1 VYYHFEIKHSIS
13 KIVSNDAIT
22 FNCSGV
28 AVRSAFG
35 RTLVLLSGGALA
47 TAGWGAVFPFLF
59 ADISNARGLGAGVAA
74 GTFTAFALGS
84 IAAAPAAGWLADR
97 ANPTVV
103 AVAARIGLALFT
115 LLLAFVATPVSIW
128 LVAAGFGAALALSQ
142 PAVQVILLART
153 PVERRR
159 DIFAWQFI
167 AINLG
172 AAGGAAIGGLLV
184 DLSSQAAMRPVYLV
198 AVVAEL
204 LGALMV
210 GVAGRGAH
218 ATVLATQGLLGT
230 GETVG
235 YRAIMGLRPVR
246 WLLGVALL
254 ITLACYA
261 QYDAGLPAYVLDA
274 TSVKPAVLGGA
285 VAINAILVA
294 ALTGPVVAYT
304 RRRSGPSLLAMCALL
319 WVGCWVVFGLPLL
332 FSGFDSGF
340 VIIGFALLSLGETMM
355 APILSPLAAALAPV
369 GAAGR
374 TMAAVTG
381 ATTVATAIGPILSSV
396 LLGMHLPAGFIAMQV
411 LFCLASAATAV
422 RLRRLMSVTV
432 APRTNQG
439 LRPNVELPV

>member
-1 VYYHFEIKHSIS
+1 MR
-13 KIVSNDAIT
+13 T
-22 FNCSGV
+22 
-28 AVRSAFG
+28 AFG

-74 GTFTAFALGS
+74 GTFTALALGS

-218 ATVLATQGLLGT
+218 ATVLATQGT

-235 YRAIMGLRPVR
+235 YRTIMGLRPVR

-319 WVGCWVVFGLPLL
+319 WVGCWIVFGLPLL

-396 LLGMHLPAGFIAMQV
+396 LLGLHLPVGFIAMQV
-411 LFCLASAATAV
+411 LFCVASAMTAM
-422 RLRRLMSVTV
+422 RLRGLMARGDTGSTGAKTDYAVDAFGDGASAV
-432 APRTNQG
+432 G
-439 LRPNVELPV
+439 LTFADELLTPAGSSTPSA